1 MNPATLHGPV
11 LVIDDED
18 DLRDIIADII
28 ADSGRAVATAKNGAE
43 ALAKLATLPRPCL
56 ILLDLM
62 MPVMDGYNFLDELV
76 RLAADVKVLVI
87 SAHAALAAG
96 ERYAHLVGTLSK
108 PFAPRQL
115 VSAIEQHC

>member
-96 ERYAHLVGTLSK
+96 ERYAHLVGTLPK